1 MHPVEGWIRVFRPPV
16 LGLEEVSFLEAVGA
30 EKIPAPSTAGDF
42 VRRFQA
48 PDVVDLMEAVNE
60 SRRKVWAQQPASFFQ
75 RAEIDV
81 DGTIAPT
88 SGECKEGMEI
98 SYDGQWGYAPLI
110 VTLAQR
116 GEVLYAVNRSGN
128 RPSHEGAPEWL
139 DRSIELVRAAAFRT
153 VRLRGGA
160 DEDAPRDS
168 TVSASGDFDSEM
180 QRSSQM
186 FVIGR
191 VVLDDGN
198 PAPEPVTVEMVC
210 RGSVRQ
216 QVFTFG
222 EGSFSFPLG
231 EERSGSSDASVSGTQ
246 SNRND
251 PFSRVQ
257 GQGSRILD
265 LSDCSVRG
273 VFPGFKSDV
282 IALNVVRYME
292 HSDVGTLVLQR
303 LDQVQGL
310 TVSYTVLNAPKKAR
324 KEYEKADKELRK
336 ENGNIPEAVKNL
348 EKAVKVYPEYAAAWL
363 LMGNSKLALGDRPGA
378 REAFQKSIEADPKYS
393 RPHISL
399 GGMALRDE
407 NWQEVARLCEAV
419 TELNPRIMRVHYFY
433 GVANLNLGGLEKA
446 RESIQK
452 VLDHRKSR
460 YLVGSHYVMGAIL
473 TQLRDFPGAAAA
485 FRLFLNAAPQ
495 DTPVANQL
503 EEKLVAWEKIVLIE
517 DVASL
522 ESPSLE
528 N

>member
-1 MHPVEGWIRVFRPPV
+1 MNSKT
-16 LGLEEVSFLEAVGA
+16 VSLLFLLISMLAATASPLEAQNRGRN
-30 EKIPAPSTAGDF
+30 IG
-42 VRRFQA
+42 
-48 PDVVDLMEAVNE
+48 
-60 SRRKVWAQQPASFFQ
+60 SRP
-75 RAEIDV
+75 
-81 DGTIAPT
+81 
-88 SGECKEGMEI
+88 
-98 SYDGQWGYAPLI
+98 
-110 VTLAQR
+110 
-116 GEVLYAVNRSGN
+116 
-128 RPSHEGAPEWL
+128 
-139 DRSIELVRAAAFRT
+139 
-153 VRLRGGA
+153 GGA

-186 FVIGR
+186 FVTGR

-198 PAPEPVTVEMVC
+198 PAPEPVTVEMAC
-210 RGSVRQ
+210 WGSVRQ

-273 VFPGFKSDV
+273 VLPGFKSDV

-348 EKAVKVYPEYAAAWL
+348 EKAVKVYPAYSAAWL

-378 REAFQKSIEADPKYS
+378 REAFQKSIEADPKYL
-393 RPHISL
+393 RPYIS
-399 GGMALRDE
+399 
-407 NWQEVARLCEAV
+407 LCEAV
-419 TELNPRIMRVHYFY
+419 AELNPRIMRVHYFY
-433 GVANLNLGGLEKA
+433 GVANLNLGELKKA

-460 YLVGSHYVMGAIL
+460 YLVGSHYVMGVIL